1 MVCFNSQELLSVHEQ
16 DLNRTSLKREGTN
29 TLPSRQHEVSIEHSE
44 SHTTC
49 YRAIYRN
56 ERCSAKQEPRSGN
69 LWLNKAMANHGCMS
83 SHLDAFRS
91 IKNIYIYI
99 IGLSACFPHFVRP
112 PQRMGIYFGRC
123 LSLRGKMKNRPP
135 QKAQRTS
142 SHQTT
147 QVCRRPLGVVRWEPN
162 WNQWNPS
169 MYHPAQAEAVGTH
182 LLQDGHLIDMEC

>member
-1 MVCFNSQELLSVHEQ
+1 MPSLSGLATNKVNHTVVCFNSQELLSVHEQ

-91 IKNIYIYI
+91 IKNIYIYHI
-99 IGLSACFPHFVRP
+99 LRASLILSVRLNAWESTLAVV
-112 PQRMGIYFGRC
+112 F
-123 LSLRGKMKNRPP
+123 L
-135 QKAQRTS
+135 
-142 SHQTT
+142 
-147 QVCRRPLGVVRWEPN
+147 LGEK
-162 WNQWNPS
+162 
-169 MYHPAQAEAVGTH
+169 
-182 LLQDGHLIDMEC
+182 